1 MRLLGAVHDNAAL
14 TLMPAKNLAVV
25 FAPSLL
31 RHRDPMTA
39 MRTMRASIALVQ
51 RLIEDRGEILG
62 SRAAQHPQHAY
73 TANFN
78 TLEAEAVERIFAAQR
93 DLNKSVTRDQ
103 QLAAFAAAEKTEA
116 RRREANGGAAAGRPA
131 AAAAASSPAAVVAAL
146 QANTGLRKAT
156 VGEASGSAP
165 PRPLMPPLALESAMT
180 APRPPVSIAPS
191 ERSVSSYSQESVDAP
206 VATLR
211 TAPSQQ
217 SMTTVEM
224 DDDFIPDMPNDPSL
238 YAEVPAPP
246 LPTAASARAALIAT
260 YMREL
265 QTRNSSVDAES
276 VRLRNDEEETDVI
289 ALNRALLED

>member
-1 MRLLGAVHDNAAL
+1 
-14 TLMPAKNLAVV
+14 
-25 FAPSLL
+25 
-31 RHRDPMTA
+31 MTA

-116 RRREANGGAAAGRPA
+116 RRREANGGAAPGRP
-131 AAAAASSPAAVVAAL
+131 AAAAASSPAAAVAAL

-211 TAPSQQ
+211 TMPSQQ
-217 SMTTVEM
+217 SMASVEM

-265 QTRNSSVDAES
+265 QSRNSSVDAES